1 MKKIFPIVIIGIFLL
16 SGFGASALNNSI
28 KETSSKTIEFQQE
41 ISEDR
46 SYTHNV
52 LVEFGTIST
61 CSHCPAVRGYL
72 NTIFSS
78 DNYDFYYVTLNADKE
93 PLANARYWEIPGAS
107 GSVPLVFFDG
117 GYKTLIGNQGS
128 TTPYISYINNCG
140 SRSVADIDL
149 EVSVVWLG
157 SAKMEV
163 SVSVTNNAGSSY
175 SGHLHAYVTEI
186 ESRWYDYYGNKYDFS
201 MIGYAF
207 NKNINVG
214 ANSKWSETVTWNGG
228 SHGYGNIVEDNIMI
242 VASVFN
248 PNSKYADET
257 AAATTS
263 SGDDNKPPEPP
274 DILGPNRGKTG
285 IEYEFTF
292 VTTDPEES
300 DVYYWIEWG
309 DGIIEQD
316 DWIGPYSSGEEIT
329 LSHSWS
335 KKGQKYIKAKAKD
348 EQDKESIVKTRYI
361 DIPRNRYSYDSSLLQ
376 FLERY
381 LKAFPILVQ
390 LLNI

>member
-1 MKKIFPIVIIGIFLL
+1 MKKILPIAIIGIFVL
-16 SGFGASALNNSI
+16 SGFGASALNKDI
-28 KETSSKTIEFQQE
+28 KESGSDTIEYQLE
-41 ISEDR
+41 ISEES

-52 LVEFGTIST
+52 LIEFGTTS
-61 CSHCPAVRGYL
+61 SCPNCPSVRGYL
-72 NTIFSS
+72 DTIYSS
-78 DNYDFYYVTLNADKE
+78 DDYDFYYVTLNADKE
-93 PLANARYWEIPGAS
+93 PLANARYWELPGAQY
-107 GSVPLVFFDG
+107 VPTAWFDG
-117 GYKTLIGNQGS
+117 AYKYLIGNQGS
-128 TTPYISYINNCG
+128 TTPYITYINNCG
-140 SRSVADIDL
+140 ARSVADIDL
-149 EVSVVWLG
+149 EVSIVWLG
-157 SAKMEV
+157 GSEMEV
-163 SVSVTNNAGSSY
+163 KISVTNNAGSSY

-186 ESRWYDYYGNKYDFS
+186 ESRWYDYSVTKYDFS

-214 ANSKWSETVTWNGG
+214 ASNTWSETVTWNGG

-263 SGDDNKPPEPP
+263 SGDDNKPPDPP
-274 DILGPNRGKTG
+274 YIYGPTSGKAG
-285 IEYEFTF
+285 IEYDFTF
-292 VTTDPEES
+292 VTTDPEGS

-309 DGIIEQD
+309 DGTIEQD

-348 EQDKESIVKTRYI
+348 EQDKQSIVITRYI
-361 DIPRNRYSYDSSLLQ
+361 DIPRNRYSYDLLLLH

-381 LKAFPILVQ
+381 LKAFPTLVQ